1 MRVIHSYW
9 VALAISAVFFILYM
23 FAPWAYWTL
32 EPGMQSLLSYGG
44 YGALFEIPEW
54 IFWFQLGIALVSYIG
69 MALFRKSFRL
79 IFVLFIVFSLLLSP
93 IYGASV
99 ITGIEVFI
107 IDTSTLLA
115 GFAIALSFYTSL
127 NEKFY

>member
-1 MRVIHSYW
+1 MGVIHSYW
-9 VALAISAVFFILYM
+9 IALTISAVFFMLYM

-54 IFWFQLGIALVSYIG
+54 IFWFQVVIAFVGYIG
-69 MALFRKSFRL
+69 MVLFRKSFRL
-79 IFVLFIVFSLLLSP
+79 VIVLSTVFSLLLSP
-93 IYGASV
+93 IYGVSV

-107 IDTSTLLA
+107 IDISTLLA
-115 GFAIALSFYTSL
+115 GFAIALLFYTRL